1 MVPPV
6 RILVSVVLWAVTG
19 LLVIIDLP
27 ILAISRLLT
36 QNSDP
41 GRRVTGRLFR
51 WIGKFIAIIN
61 PLWHFRVEN
70 RARTAFH
77 EPSLVVSNHESE
89 ADIYLTTFL
98 PWDMKYLSKASVYD
112 MPVMGWAMRLVDDVG
127 VVRGDRRSG
136 VKALIEVRRRLKA
149 GVSVIVFPEG
159 TRSRTGELLPF
170 KDGAFRL
177 AVDMQV
183 PIQPVAIAGTR
194 NALRPGSLLMG
205 KANAV
210 IRILEPVPTEGL
222 TSKDV
227 SALTERVREMV
238 AQARSELQVELG
250 IGSGLQSPGDRVGGA
265 GRPGT
270 RSDDDAG
277 QE

>member
-1 MVPPV
+1 VQIV
-6 RILVSVVLWAVTG
+6 ISVLLWALTG
-19 LLVIIDLP
+19 VLIVVDLP

-51 WIGKFIAIIN
+51 WIGKLIAVVN
-61 PLWHFRVEN
+61 PLWDFRVQN
-70 RARTAFH
+70 HAQTAFT

-112 MPVMGWAMRLVDDVG
+112 MPFMGWAMRLVDDVG

-159 TRSRTGELLPF
+159 TRSRTGDLLPF

-194 NALRPGSLLMG
+194 TALPPGSLLMG
-205 KANAV
+205 KAKAV
-210 IRILEPVPTEGL
+210 IRILEPIPTEGL

-227 SALTERVREMV
+227 SALTERVREQI
-238 AQARSELQVELG
+238 AHARSELQQELG
-250 IGSGLQSPGDRVGGA
+250 IHS
-265 GRPGT
+265 
-270 RSDDDAG
+270 
-277 QE
+277 

>member
-250 IGSGLQSPGDRVGGA
+250 IHS
-265 GRPGT
+265 
-270 RSDDDAG
+270 
-277 QE
+277 